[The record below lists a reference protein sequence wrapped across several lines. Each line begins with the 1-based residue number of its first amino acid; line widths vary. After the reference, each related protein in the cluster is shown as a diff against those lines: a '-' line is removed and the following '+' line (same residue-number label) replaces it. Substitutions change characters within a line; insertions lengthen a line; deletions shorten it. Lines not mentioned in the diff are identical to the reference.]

1 MKRKTQ
7 RLFIRKLCNS
17 IERIAKPIKVL
28 SIEQVKVNESAIFI
42 VNNKKVYRKYKNLKY
57 LNNIK
62 DIKTIDLE
70 NNIVQWYVIS

>member
-1 MKRKTQ
+1 MKRRYQ
-7 RLFIRKLCNS
+7 RMFVKKLCS
-17 IERIAKPIKVL
+17 AVERIAKPIKVL

-62 DIKTIDLE
+62 DIKVIDMSE
-70 NNIVQWYVIS
+70 NTVKWYKIS